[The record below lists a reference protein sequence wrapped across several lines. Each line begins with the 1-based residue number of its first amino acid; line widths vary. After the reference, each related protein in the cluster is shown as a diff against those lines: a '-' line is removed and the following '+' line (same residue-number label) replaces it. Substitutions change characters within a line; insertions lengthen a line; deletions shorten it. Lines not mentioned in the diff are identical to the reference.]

1 MSEAVDA
8 SARKPAAAKLY
19 SPQLLGLATQL
30 ANFPLTSDLP
40 FQFEARSRTCGSVVA
55 VGAALEENGGT
66 QRIGCKVSACAVGQA
81 AAAIMA
87 MDIKGRTLSDIQ
99 RALTQI
105 ESWLKTGNFAPEWPG
120 FNALL
125 PVLPHAGRHGALLL
139 PWQAALGAL
148 SMNAAGS

>member
-1 MSEAVDA
+1 MSELADA

-19 SPQLLGLATQL
+19 SPQLLSLATQL
-30 ANFPLTSDLP
+30 ANFPLTADLP
-40 FQFEARSRTCGSVVA
+40 LQFEARSRTCGSVVA
-55 VGAALEENGGT
+55 IGFALAKDDGID
-66 QRIGCKVSACAVGQA
+66 RIGCKVTACAVGQA

-87 MDIKGRTLSDIQ
+87 GDIRGQTFADIQ

-105 ESWLKTGNFAPEWPG
+105 ESWLKTGGNPPEWHG
-120 FNALL
+120 FDALL

-148 SMNAAGS
+148 SMNDPAS